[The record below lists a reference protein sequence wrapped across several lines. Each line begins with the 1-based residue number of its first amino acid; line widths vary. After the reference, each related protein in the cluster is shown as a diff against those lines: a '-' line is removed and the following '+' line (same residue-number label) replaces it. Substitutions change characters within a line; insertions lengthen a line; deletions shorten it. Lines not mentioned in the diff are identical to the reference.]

1 MKMHI
6 SEILRTKRPDV
17 VTISPE
23 ATVRDAVASMTH
35 HGIGAL
41 LVVDVDQRLLGVISE
56 RDIIH
61 SLDFEGTNLMS
72 AVVSRV
78 MRTDG
83 PTAALEDTVQSVMEV
98 MTASRARHVP
108 VVRHGRLIGVVS
120 IGDVVKSR
128 LNETIQENNIL
139 HDIARVRWLSG

>member
-1 MKMHI
+1 MHI
-6 SEILRTKRPDV
+6 SEILRTKRQDV

-23 ATVRDAVASMTH
+23 ATVRDAVASMTQ

-41 LVVDVDQRLLGVISE
+41 LVVDTDQRLLGVISE

-83 PTAALEDTVQSVMEV
+83 PTAALEDTVQSVMEA

-120 IGDVVKSR
+120 IGDAVKSR